1 MRSDAG
7 GDELL
12 RQGGR
17 PGRERPEQDR
27 DRWAAGEGLREDVPV
42 AAAVGADYEL
52 VEAGGDGV
60 KAMTNMQS
68 NVISNS
74 NSQRLVSITL
84 KIQ

>member
-1 MRSDAG
+1 MAG
-7 GDELL
+7 D
-12 RQGGR
+12 GGR
-17 PGRERPEQDR
+17 VG
-27 DRWAAGEGLREDVPV
+27 AL
-42 AAAVGADYEL
+42 AAALGADYEL